1 MSDGIVIYPSELEP
15 DSKHMAQLTEQ
26 HRLQEVEGLRR
37 ELEQIAAQRE
47 QLAATKPVAEMIVV
61 DTRTGKPVPN
71 LRVER
76 VSAGL
81 AAEQLAEQLTEL
93 DSQIE
98 AVLQQLEY
106 RNVAREVNAMP
117 KVPGNVPVPKIGKK
131 K

>member
-98 AVLQQLEY
+98 AVLQQFEY

-117 KVPGNVPVPKIGKK
+117 KVPGNIKAPKIKGK
-131 K
+131 